1 VICRLNKG
9 KQLTCREMRSPGTLI
24 VSLGCRSF
32 HLQFHKGKSQFC
44 GKPSSVAAGIFK
56 IMCFYPK
63 RKNVIH
69 ITPDE
74 KIRMLFQVE
83 ELVEP

>member
-1 VICRLNKG
+1 
-9 KQLTCREMRSPGTLI
+9 
-24 VSLGCRSF
+24 
-32 HLQFHKGKSQFC
+32 
-44 GKPSSVAAGIFK
+44 
-56 IMCFYPK
+56 MCFYPK